1 MAKVKVGTTAKGV
14 FAIIS
19 GLLVVGGTLIGVRS
33 ASTQEASTLGQALCE
48 QQARDH
54 IRRFL
59 TTTIS
64 WEGVTAVPG
73 DPGPLNNTLYVFR
86 DLPGFWRKVEGLGTR
101 MTAFLRLERQELA
114 AHTACER
121 HLVRDINR
129 TDTSYTESQ
138 YKLLQNKVFFAQAYV
153 KKLLDTASTDM
164 LGKPAINV
172 PLTTLAQFSNIAQID
187 SGALDAAANLTARR
201 PIDGLCTAG
210 GEQLVDW
217 MNERRNILGGLNWP
231 ELTSSKIG
239 NALKGRYGK
248 EVGAMTPSAFETHYK
263 TQLKLFEDRLGT
275 ISASKPIRV
284 AEWLPEL
291 NIRFVSDWF
300 PFCVV
305 GGYVLMIYLVHRLRR
320 SASQTDAEVDLE
332 DPGFPSN
339 LLLPHGGFLSAALSI
354 FLLFLPAVVAIVLT
368 VWHGEI
374 ISIAIKATEDFACP
388 DLGVTI
394 SRPSVAAR
402 LLSQSI
408 STDLAWAGV
417 LLCVGMAI
425 ATSIFGAQLYQRLT
439 VPKHES
445 TTTS

>member
-1 MAKVKVGTTAKGV
+1 MTKVKVGTTAKGV
-14 FAIIS
+14 FSIIS
-19 GLLVVGGTLIGVRS
+19 ALLVLGGTLIGVRS

-86 DLPGFWRKVEGLGTR
+86 DLPGFWKKVEGLGTR
-101 MTAFLRLERQELA
+101 MTAFLGFERLELA
-114 AHTACER
+114 AHTACDM
-121 HLVRDINR
+121 HLVRDVNQSDR
-129 TDTSYTESQ
+129 SYTEPQ
-138 YKLLQNKVFFAQAYV
+138 YKLLRNKVFFAQAYV
-153 KKLLDTASTDM
+153 KKLLNTASTDM
-164 LGKPAINV
+164 LGKPATNV
-172 PLTTLAQFSNIAQID
+172 PLATLAQFSDIAQTD
-187 SGALDAAANLTARR
+187 SGALDAAANLTALR
-201 PIDGLCTAG
+201 PIDGLCTAS

-217 MNERRNILGGLNWP
+217 MNKRHDVLGGLIWSKH
-231 ELTSSKIG
+231 TSSKIA
-239 NALKGRYGK
+239 NALKGRYGQ

-263 TQLKLFEDRLGT
+263 SQLKFFEDRLAT

-305 GGYVLMIYLVHRLRR
+305 GGYVLVLYLVMRLCR

-332 DPGFPSN
+332 DPGFPAN

-354 FLLFLPAVVAIVLT
+354 FLLFLPALVVIVLT

-374 ISIAIKATEDFACP
+374 ISVAINATKDFACP
-388 DLGVTI
+388 DLGYSI
-394 SRPSVAAR
+394 SRPSVATR

-408 STDLAWAGV
+408 STDLVWAGV
-417 LLCVGMAI
+417 LLCIGMAI
-425 ATSIFGAQLYQRLT
+425 ATSILGAQLHKSLT
-439 VPKHES
+439 TRKDES
-445 TTTS
+445 DPTF